1 MKAMT
6 DEEREKLRTYNRE
19 YYRNMPAFQ
28 KDKRRE
34 ATRLRNKDKYWK
46 LSEEERQI
54 RKDKS
59 LAYYY
64 ANHEALKI
72 KAKAYRERKL
82 KSKYE

>member
-1 MKAMT
+1 MT

-19 YYRNMPAFQ
+19 YYRKMPAFQ

-64 ANHEALKI
+64 ANIEALKI
-72 KAKAYRERKL
+72 KAKEYRERKL

>member
-1 MKAMT
+1 MT

-34 ATRLRNKDKYWK
+34 ETRHRNKDKYWK

-64 ANHEALKI
+64 ANIEALKI
-72 KAKAYRERKL
+72 KAKEYRERKL

>member
-1 MKAMT
+1 
-6 DEEREKLRTYNRE
+6 
-19 YYRNMPAFQ
+19 MPAFQ

-34 ATRLRNKDKYWK
+34 ATRIRNKDKYWK

>member
-1 MKAMT
+1 MT

-28 KDKRRE
+28 KEKRK
-34 ATRLRNKDKYWK
+34 AAINIRNKDNYWK
-46 LSEEERQI
+46 LTDEERQI
-54 RKDKS
+54 KKDKS

-72 KAKAYRERKL
+72 KAKEYRERKL

>member
-1 MKAMT
+1 MT
-6 DEEREKLRTYNRE
+6 DEEREKQRKYNRE

-28 KDKRRE
+28 KDKRKE
-34 ATRLRNKDKYWK
+34 AVNIRNKNNYWK
-46 LSEEERQI
+46 LTEEERQI
-54 RKDKS
+54 KKDKS

-64 ANHEALKI
+64 ANIEALKI

>member
-1 MKAMT
+1 MT

-34 ATRLRNKDKYWK
+34 VTRLRNKDKYWK

>member
-1 MKAMT
+1 MT
-6 DEEREKLRTYNRE
+6 NEEREKLRTYNRE

-34 ATRLRNKDKYWK
+34 ATRIRNKDKYWK

>member
-1 MKAMT
+1 MT

-28 KDKRRE
+28 KEKRK
-34 ATRLRNKDKYWK
+34 AAVNIRNKDNYWK
-46 LSEEERQI
+46 LTDEERQI

-64 ANHEALKI
+64 ANIEALKI

>member
-1 MKAMT
+1 MT

-19 YYRNMPAFQ
+19 YYRKMPAFQ

-46 LSEEERQI
+46 LTDEERQI

>member
-1 MKAMT
+1 MT

-28 KDKRRE
+28 KEKRK
-34 ATRLRNKDKYWK
+34 AAVNIRNKDNYWK
-46 LSEEERQI
+46 LTDEERQI
-54 RKDKS
+54 KKDIS

-72 KAKAYRERKL
+72 KAKEYRERKL

>member
-1 MKAMT
+1 
-6 DEEREKLRTYNRE
+6 
-19 YYRNMPAFQ
+19 MPAFQ

-72 KAKAYRERKL
+72 KAKEYRERKL

>member
-1 MKAMT
+1 MT
-6 DEEREKLRTYNRE
+6 DEEREKQRKYDRE

-59 LAYYY
+59 RAYYY
-64 ANHEALKI
+64 ANIEASLI
-72 KAKAYRERKL
+72 KAKEYRERKL

>member
-1 MKAMT
+1 MT
-6 DEEREKLRTYNRE
+6 DEEREKFRTYNRE
-19 YYRNMPAFQ
+19 YYRNMSAFQ
-28 KDKRRE
+28 KDKQRE
-34 ATRLRNKDKYWK
+34 ATRLRNKDNYWK
-46 LSEEERQI
+46 LTDEERQI

-72 KAKAYRERKL
+72 KAKEYRERKL

>member
-1 MKAMT
+1 MT
-6 DEEREKLRTYNRE
+6 DEEREKQRKYDRE

-64 ANHEALKI
+64 ANHEVLKI
-72 KAKAYRERKL
+72 KAKEYRDKKL

>member
-1 MKAMT
+1 MT
-6 DEEREKLRTYNRE
+6 EEEREKQRKYDRE

-64 ANHEALKI
+64 ANHKALKI
-72 KAKAYRERKL
+72 KAKAYREQKL

>member
-1 MKAMT
+1 
-6 DEEREKLRTYNRE
+6 
-19 YYRNMPAFQ
+19 MPAFQ

-34 ATRLRNKDKYWK
+34 ATRIRNKDKYWK
-46 LSEEERQI
+46 LTDEERQI

>member
-1 MKAMT
+1 MT

-19 YYRNMPAFQ
+19 YYRNMSAFQ
-28 KDKRRE
+28 KEKRK
-34 ATRLRNKDKYWK
+34 AAVNIRNKNNYWK
-46 LSEEERQI
+46 LTDEERQI
-54 RKDKS
+54 KKDKS

-64 ANHEALKI
+64 ANIEALKI

>member
-1 MKAMT
+1 MT

-64 ANHEALKI
+64 ANIEALKI
-72 KAKAYRERKL
+72 KAKEYRERKL

>member
-1 MKAMT
+1 MT
-6 DEEREKLRTYNRE
+6 DEEREKQRAYDRE

-34 ATRLRNKDKYWK
+34 ATRLMNKDNYWK
-46 LSEEERQI
+46 LTDEERQI

-59 LAYYY
+59 RAYYY
-64 ANHEALKI
+64 ANIEASLI
-72 KAKAYRERKL
+72 KAKEYRERKL

>member
-1 MKAMT
+1 MT

-34 ATRLRNKDKYWK
+34 ATRIRNKDNYWK
-46 LSEEERQI
+46 LTDEERQI
-54 RKDKS
+54 KKDKS

-64 ANHEALKI
+64 ANIEALKI

>member
-1 MKAMT
+1 MT

-34 ATRLRNKDKYWK
+34 TTRLRNKDNYWK
-46 LSEEERQI
+46 LTDEERQI

-59 LAYYY
+59 LTYYY

>member
-1 MKAMT
+1 MT
-6 DEEREKLRTYNRE
+6 DEERERQRAYDRE

-34 ATRLRNKDKYWK
+34 ATRLRNKDNYWK
-46 LSEEERQI
+46 LTDEERQI

-64 ANHEALKI
+64 ANIEALKI

>member
-1 MKAMT
+1 MT

-19 YYRNMPAFQ
+19 YYRKMPAFQ

>member
-1 MKAMT
+1 MT
-6 DEEREKLRTYNRE
+6 DEEREKQRAYDRE

-34 ATRLRNKDKYWK
+34 ATRLRNKDNYWK

-72 KAKAYRERKL
+72 KAKEYRDKKL

>member
-1 MKAMT
+1 MT
-6 DEEREKLRTYNRE
+6 DEEREKLRIYNRE
-19 YYRNMPAFQ
+19 YYRKMPAFQ

-64 ANHEALKI
+64 ANIEALKI

>member
-1 MKAMT
+1 
-6 DEEREKLRTYNRE
+6 
-19 YYRNMPAFQ
+19 MPAFQ

-34 ATRLRNKDKYWK
+34 ATRLNNKDKYWK
-46 LSEEERQI
+46 LTDEERQI

>member
-1 MKAMT
+1 MT
-6 DEEREKLRTYNRE
+6 EEERENKRKYYRE

-28 KDKRRE
+28 RDKRRE
-34 ATRLRNKDKYWK
+34 AARLRNKDNYWK
-46 LSEEERQI
+46 LTDEERQI

-64 ANHEALKI
+64 ANIEALKI